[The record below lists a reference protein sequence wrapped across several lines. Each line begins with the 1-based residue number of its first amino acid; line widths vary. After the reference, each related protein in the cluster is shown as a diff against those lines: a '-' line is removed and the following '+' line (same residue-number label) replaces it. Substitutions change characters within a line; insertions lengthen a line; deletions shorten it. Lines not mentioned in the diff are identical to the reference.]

1 MKIRVILISLFFVLT
16 AFLPFGMAQ
25 TTETVTGTLVDI
37 TREMYTVKTD
47 SIQGFGGARSTF
59 VVDPKTT
66 ETTGE
71 LKVGA
76 RVEAEVD
83 QNGHAYTVKVLDN
96 VLQPKAQ

>member
-1 MKIRVILISLFFVLT
+1 MKIRMILTSFFIVLT
-16 AFLPFGMAQ
+16 VFLPLGIAQ
-25 TTETVTGTLVDI
+25 TSETVTGTLVDI

-47 SIQGFGGARSTF
+47 SDQGFGGARSTF

-66 ETTGE
+66 ETTWE

-76 RVEAEVD
+76 RVQAEVD

-96 VLQPKAQ
+96 VIQPKTQ